1 MLDFIFSSAAE
12 QKDSGFENRIEAGEE
27 AITATTSSKQKMA
40 GGSKESRKSASD
52 DSIFSLVYTVVKK
65 VTVVGAIYLVGY
77 MGWSVAWLI
86 TPIIFAVTREQWRK
100 TSELRRSI
108 AKASATSNEKD
119 VILARIDDLPAW
131 VSFFNKKENK
141 I

>member
-1 MLDFIFSSAAE
+1 MLCFIRCTSSEQE
-12 QKDSGFENRIEAGEE
+12 QKDFGFENRIETAEE
-27 AITATTSSKQKMA
+27 ALPPTKSAKQKMTGA
-40 GGSKESRKSASD
+40 SKESRRSVSD
-52 DSIFSLVYTVVKK
+52 ESIFSLVYTIVKK
-65 VTVVGAIYLVGY
+65 VTVVGAIYFVGY

-131 VSFFNKKENK
+131 VRFSQ
-141 I
+141 